1 MVAEA
6 KAMNKIVREHY
17 PVERLPEDLRQGL
30 PAGQTV
36 TITVEEEAHDPDS
49 FDRKVEDILKNPQ
62 PMTVREVR
70 ALVGSRDVTPGEA
83 VARVRTLRDEW
94 E

>member
-1 MVAEA
+1 
-6 KAMNKIVREHY
+6 
-17 PVERLPEDLRQGL
+17 
-30 PAGQTV
+30 
-36 TITVEEEAHDPDS
+36 
-49 FDRKVEDILKNPQ
+49 
-62 PMTVREVR
+62 MTVREVR